1 MSSCSTAWTFGLPKP
16 LIAALSRSTQDHER
30 SHPDPLRAC
39 VRVRT
44 AAILER
50 AGIPE
55 VANAGFLRSVYIAS
69 RCGRNQVAGRG

>member
-1 MSSCSTAWTFGLPKP
+1 MRPGA
-16 LIAALSRSTQDHER
+16 
-30 SHPDPLRAC
+30 
-39 VRVRT
+39 RVRT